1 MADQVRSVYKGKV
14 LELTVEQVQLPNGH
28 TAELEIA
35 HHPGGAVIVALDGDH
50 RVCLLRQFRHA
61 TGGWITELPAGKLD
75 NEEDPL
81 ECARREL
88 GEEAGMTASRWD
100 KLGDFFTSP
109 GVLTEV
115 IHVYLA
121 RDLAAGDLVPETH
134 EVFDASWVPFDEAL
148 ALAASG
154 KLQDAKTIIGL
165 LWAQA
170 VLACGPGGAA

>member
-1 MADQVRSVYKGKV
+1 MVNQVRSVYKGKV
-14 LELTVEQVQLPNGH
+14 LELNVEQVELPNGE
-28 TAELEIA
+28 TTELEIA
-35 HHPGGAVIVALDGDH
+35 HHPGGAVIVALDSDH

-88 GEEAGMTASRWD
+88 GEEAGMTAARWD
-100 KLGDFFTSP
+100 KLGDFFSSP

-134 EVFDASWVPFDEAL
+134 EVFDASWIPFDEAL
-148 ALAASG
+148 GLAASG
-154 KLQDAKTIIGL
+154 KLQDAKTVIGL
-165 LWAQA
+165 FWAQA
-170 VLACGPGGAA
+170 VLASAPPAAA